1 MWIFAFPS
9 NSRDIFRSAISV
21 EQQRID
27 DVNRYDMDCLIFE
40 NEQNVNTIFKKTRAR
55 KKTPQRSDNLGP
67 RGESPGHELV
77 SEVFGRLRNYSS
89 GTSLEISFD
98 MIGFA
103 AKYLGSLVM
112 NASRQ
117 KLAGFVYKSE
127 WTF

>member
-1 MWIFAFPS
+1 
-9 NSRDIFRSAISV
+9 
-21 EQQRID
+21 
-27 DVNRYDMDCLIFE
+27 MDCLIFE

-55 KKTPQRSDNLGP
+55 KNSSKARSDNLGP

-77 SEVFGRLRNYSS
+77 SEVFGRLRNSSS

-127 WTF
+127 WKS

>member
-1 MWIFAFPS
+1 
-9 NSRDIFRSAISV
+9 
-21 EQQRID
+21 
-27 DVNRYDMDCLIFE
+27 MDCLIFE

-77 SEVFGRLRNYSS
+77 SEVFERLRNSSS

-127 WTF
+127 WKF

>member
-1 MWIFAFPS
+1 
-9 NSRDIFRSAISV
+9 
-21 EQQRID
+21 
-27 DVNRYDMDCLIFE
+27 MDCLIFE

-55 KKTPQRSDNLGP
+55 KKTLQRSDNLGP
-67 RGESPGHELV
+67 GGESPGHELV
-77 SEVFGRLRNYSS
+77 SEVFGRLRNSSS

-103 AKYLGSLVM
+103 AKCLGSLVM

-127 WTF
+127 WKF